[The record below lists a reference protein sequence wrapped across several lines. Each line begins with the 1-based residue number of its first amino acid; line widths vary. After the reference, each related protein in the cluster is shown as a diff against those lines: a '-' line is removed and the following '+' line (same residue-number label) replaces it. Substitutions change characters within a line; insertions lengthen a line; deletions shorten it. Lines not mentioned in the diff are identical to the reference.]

1 MPFLGTGKLHT
12 CLAKKN
18 KIIAPKDMYGPQVDE
33 RKPRMRS

>member
-1 MPFLGTGKLHT
+1 MPS
-12 CLAKKN
+12 KKN